1 MIIFCL
7 KCVGKKIKI
16 RHEKACKEIVINFF
30 AGLCFSNLILYITR
44 AWRAFL

>member
-7 KCVGKKIKI
+7 KCVDKKIKI

-44 AWRAFL
+44 ASRASL